1 MKLLVVTSL
10 AEHADKV
17 AEMLTHSGVKVFSKT
32 DTTGFKE
39 THRPNLLDSWYGS
52 SNGKYN
58 SVFFFSFTTEE
69 SARNML
75 QAINECNLEKKN
87 RFPVR
92 GFILPV
98 EVSTITE

>member
-17 AEMLTHSGVKVFSKT
+17 AEMLTRSGVTIFSRT
-32 DTTGFKE
+32 ETIGFKE
-39 THRPNLLDSWYGS
+39 THRPNMLDSWYGS

-58 SVFFFSFTTEE
+58 SVFFFSFTSKE
-69 SARNML
+69 SAQKML
-75 QAINECNLEKKN
+75 QAIDECNQEKKN

-92 GFILPV
+92 GFILAV
-98 EVSTITE
+98 EASTINE